1 MSIVLDKVSCVYDE
15 GTANERYA
23 LKCVSTQIE
32 PGEFIGVIGHTGS
45 GKSTLMQVLNGLI
58 VPSGGHVYYNGEDI
72 HQKGY
77 NLFKLRSKVGIVF
90 QYPEHQLFEST
101 VFKDVCF
108 GPKNLGW
115 SKKEIELA
123 AFEALYQLG
132 IEPEVYYQS
141 PFDLSGG
148 QKRRVAI
155 AGVLAM
161 KPDLL
166 ILDEPTAGLDPK
178 GRQDILDK
186 IAQLRQERG
195 CGIILVSHS
204 MEDVA
209 DYVDR
214 VWVLDDGKLEMDA
227 PVKEVF
233 TDVEKMEQMQLALP
247 QVTYLMHRLKES
259 GILVNTNI
267 TTIKEAK
274 EEILRKLR

>member
-186 IAQLRQERG
+186 IAQLRQESG

-233 TDVEKMEQMQLALP
+233 TDIEKMEQMQLALP

>member
-108 GPKNLGW
+108 GSKNLGW

-233 TDVEKMEQMQLALP
+233 TDIEKMEQMQLALP

>member
-132 IEPEVYYQS
+132 IEPDVYYQS

-233 TDVEKMEQMQLALP
+233 TDIEKMEQMQLALP

>member
-58 VPSGGHVYYNGEDI
+58 IPSGGHVYYNGEDI

-233 TDVEKMEQMQLALP
+233 TDIEKMEQMQLALP

>member
-233 TDVEKMEQMQLALP
+233 TDIEKMEQMQLALP

-274 EEILRKLR
+274 EEFCRKLR

>member
-166 ILDEPTAGLDPK
+166 ILDEPTASLDALAEK
-178 GRQDILDK
+178 EIYEKFEK
-186 IAQLRQERG
+186 I
-195 CGIILVSHS
+195 
-204 MEDVA
+204 
-209 DYVDR
+209 
-214 VWVLDDGKLEMDA
+214 
-227 PVKEVF
+227 
-233 TDVEKMEQMQLALP
+233 TDNRSIRRICKKFL
-247 QVTYLMHRLKES
+247 TSKKNCS
-259 GILVNTNI
+259 TC
-267 TTIKEAK
+267 
-274 EEILRKLR
+274 

>member
-233 TDVEKMEQMQLALP
+233 TDIEKIEQMQLALP

>member
-233 TDVEKMEQMQLALP
+233 TDIEKMEQMQLALP

>member
-233 TDVEKMEQMQLALP
+233 TDIEKMEQRQLALP

>member
-233 TDVEKMEQMQLALP
+233 TDIEKMEQMQLALP

-267 TTIKEAK
+267 TTIQEAK

>member
-233 TDVEKMEQMQLALP
+233 TDIEKMEQMQLALP
-247 QVTYLMHRLKES
+247 QVTYLMHRLKER

>member
-1 MSIVLDKVSCVYDE
+1 M
-15 GTANERYA
+15 
-23 LKCVSTQIE
+23 
-32 PGEFIGVIGHTGS
+32 
-45 GKSTLMQVLNGLI
+45 
-58 VPSGGHVYYNGEDI
+58 
-72 HQKGY
+72 
-77 NLFKLRSKVGIVF
+77 
-90 QYPEHQLFEST
+90 
-101 VFKDVCF
+101 
-108 GPKNLGW
+108 
-115 SKKEIELA
+115 
-123 AFEALYQLG
+123 G

-233 TDVEKMEQMQLALP
+233 TDIEKMEQMQLALP

>member
-233 TDVEKMEQMQLALP
+233 TDIEKMKQMQLALP

>member
-15 GTANERYA
+15 GTVNERYA

-233 TDVEKMEQMQLALP
+233 TDIEKMEQMQLALP

>member
-161 KPDLL
+161 KPDIL

-233 TDVEKMEQMQLALP
+233 TDIEKMEQMQLALP

>member
-90 QYPEHQLFEST
+90 QYPEHQLFEAT

-233 TDVEKMEQMQLALP
+233 TDIEKMEQMQLALP
-247 QVTYLMHRLKES
+247 QVTYLMHRLKER

>member
-90 QYPEHQLFEST
+90 QYPAHQLFEST

-233 TDVEKMEQMQLALP
+233 TDIEKMEQMQLALP

>member
-233 TDVEKMEQMQLALP
+233 TDIEKMEQMQLALP
-247 QVTYLMHRLKES
+247 QVTYLMQRLKES

>member
-1 MSIVLDKVSCVYDE
+1 
-15 GTANERYA
+15 
-23 LKCVSTQIE
+23 
-32 PGEFIGVIGHTGS
+32 
-45 GKSTLMQVLNGLI
+45 MQVLNGLI

-233 TDVEKMEQMQLALP
+233 TDIEKMEQMQLALP

>member
-233 TDVEKMEQMQLALP
+233 TDIEKMEQMQLALP
-247 QVTYLMHRLKES
+247 QVTYLMHRLKER

-267 TTIKEAK
+267 ITIKEAK